1 MLTDGVTGR
10 PFIFIL
16 KSLLVIIRLLGS
28 VTVIVDPSGILLA
41 VVNGMVSAVGYPSSL
56 SDYATYCSSMFPTS
70 EFLMIKSSSFK
81 LTNQ

>member
-10 PFIFIL
+10 PLIFML
-16 KSLLVIIRLLGS
+16 KSVLDIIRLLGS

-56 SDYATYCSSMFPTS
+56 
-70 EFLMIKSSSFK
+70 
-81 LTNQ
+81 